1 MYQKELAGLCWCW
14 RFQEALEAWP
24 ASPAGPDGTCS
35 QKHTAPAALAA
46 AGPVHIVRCRQDD
59 TPVTTTAAATEEVK
73 ETAMTPTSDGTLWY
87 VCKNN
92 ETVTSVAARLGDEE
106 AASHWAFS
114 RLGVSMCPGMLANGR
129 TAVPLVGSHCAA
141 ELVRLIV
148 TLMPSA
154 LLLPHAGPA
163 SSEHHAIALQTVGA
177 RQAGRQI
184 A

>member
-1 MYQKELAGLCWCW
+1 MPHTRESALWARAG
-14 RFQEALEAWP
+14 
-24 ASPAGPDGTCS
+24 G
-35 QKHTAPAALAA
+35 AA
-46 AGPVHIVRCRQDD
+46 AHLQSKMRSIAGSFLSSGMLI
-59 TPVTTTAAATEEVK
+59 
-73 ETAMTPTSDGTLWY
+73 
-87 VCKNN
+87 
-92 ETVTSVAARLGDEE
+92 GDEE
-106 AASHWAFS
+106 AASHWALS
-114 RLGVSMCPGMLANGR
+114 RLGVSMCPGMLANG

-163 SSEHHAIALQTVGA
+163 SSEHHAIACQTVGA